1 MHVLF
6 GPRATAFSGLFAGKS
21 CPDRFVI
28 HGVDAGQWCHRGPCR
43 LQRIGLTVSPP
54 LLFSATHLL
63 VLFVRPNLSNKSALP
78 FESVVKE
85 ILRHILPWVCAEAFA
100 RGLIERQDRQHV
112 RKSENV
118 FAP

>member
-1 MHVLF
+1 M
-6 GPRATAFSGLFAGKS
+6 
-21 CPDRFVI
+21 DRLVV
-28 HGVDAGQWCHRGPCR
+28 HAVDARQWCHRGPCR

-63 VLFVRPNLSNKSALP
+63 AFFVRPFVRSNLSNKSALP

-100 RGLIERQDRQHV
+100 
-112 RKSENV
+112 
-118 FAP
+118 